1 LANQTKRGLI
11 VQHVKSQ
18 SETTSQ
24 TISRNEPTWYKD
36 AIIYQLHI
44 KSFYDSNNDG
54 IGDIQGLIQKLD
66 YIAALGVN
74 TIWLLP
80 FYPSPLKDDGYDI
93 ADYYG
98 VHPDYGTIEDIKQL
112 IDEAHSRGL
121 RVITELVINH
131 TSDQHP
137 WFQRARSA
145 PPGSPER
152 NYYVWSDN
160 DKKYSGTRIIFL
172 DTEKSNWAWDPEAE
186 SYYWHRFY
194 SHQPDLNFDNPEVI
208 DAVLDVMNFWLGMG
222 IDGLRLDAVP
232 YLVER
237 EGTNNE
243 NLPET
248 HDVLKKIRAE
258 VDAKYPDRLLLA
270 EANQWPEDT
279 REYFGD
285 GDECHMAFHFPLM
298 PRMYMALAQED
309 RFPITDILRQT
320 PEIPE
325 NCQWAIFLR
334 NHDELTL
341 EMVTDKERD
350 YLWNQYASEARARLN
365 LGIRRRLAPL
375 VQRDRRRLEVLH
387 SLLLSMPGTPI
398 IYYGDEICMGDNVF
412 LGDRDGVRTPMQ
424 WSPDRNGGF
433 SKADPAQL
441 MLPAIMDPV
450 YGYSSTNVEAQ
461 SRDPH
466 SFLNWMHLML
476 EIRKQYRAFGRGKFK
491 TLFTSNRRVL
501 AYLRDYTPEEGNGEK
516 QETILCLA
524 NLSRSAQAV
533 ELDVSQYS
541 GYVPLE
547 MTGGSLFP
555 PIGELSYLLTLP
567 PYGFYWFLLAKE
579 TEVPDWYS
587 APPEPMPEYLTLVLR
602 KDIDEV
608 IEQPARATLE
618 KEILPAYL
626 PKRRWFAGKGAK
638 LTDVRIS
645 SALKLSPP
653 AGQDGRDT
661 HTIIMTEVEAT
672 VDETVHR
679 YQIPLTAFYE
689 DQTAPALAHQLALA
703 RVRRKERVGELTDAV
718 ASDVLPRRIVHML
731 TDAVAKGES
740 VEAGKTGLRFEPS
753 IAFKPEEFDLDTMD
767 IRTLSVE
774 QSNSSVIIGEQAML
788 KVLRRLFPGKHP
800 EVEISRAL
808 TEGNFVNTASL
819 LGYVYRSD
827 DSGEEQALAVLQ
839 RFIPSQ
845 GDAWEWMLSK
855 LDQVHVD
862 VASRE
867 SMDTEQP
874 HSTLSEYEKHPAL
887 GDFRDFAYTVGQRLG
902 EMHQV
907 LAEAQ
912 GEDFTAETVNDE
924 SCERWS
930 SSVSAQVEDALA
942 GLQKV
947 RQALGE
953 ADQGLVDRLV
963 AQRNDILGRVRS
975 LAKEGAGSL
984 MFRIH
989 GDLHLGQ
996 ILVSQN
1002 DAYFIDFE
1010 GEPARSLEERRAKA
1024 SPYRDVAG
1032 ILRSFH
1038 YMAEVASS
1046 HSTVL
1051 EDEEMHASYIELLD
1065 RFRQLAGDA
1074 FLTAYHKASGELA
1087 HQWRSQTS
1095 QQALIELFMLEKAAY
1110 EISYEA
1116 ANRPDWV
1123 RVPLRGLAEIVN
1135 SVGIE

>member
-1 LANQTKRGLI
+1 MQ
-11 VQHVKSQ
+11 QVKKNFEESH
-18 SETTSQ
+18 T
-24 TISRNEPTWYKD
+24 TISRDEPTWYKD
-36 AIIYQLHI
+36 AIVYQLHI

-80 FYPSPLKDDGYDI
+80 FYPSPLRDDGYDI

-98 VHPDYGTIEDIKQL
+98 VHPDYGTIDDIKQL

-121 RVITELVINH
+121 RIITELVINH

-137 WFQRARSA
+137 WFQRARKA
-145 PPGSPER
+145 PAGSPER
-152 NYYVWSDN
+152 DYYVWSDN
-160 DKKYSGTRIIFL
+160 DKKYPETRIIFL

-186 SYYWHRFY
+186 AYYWHRFY
-194 SHQPDLNFDNPEVI
+194 SHQPDLNFDNPAVV

-222 IDGLRLDAVP
+222 VDGLRLDAVP

-248 HDVLKKIRAE
+248 HDILKKIRAE
-258 VDAKYPDRLLLA
+258 VDAKFPDRLLLA

-320 PEIPE
+320 PDLPD

-350 YLWNQYASEARARLN
+350 YLWNQYAADARSRLN

-398 IYYGDEICMGDNVF
+398 IYYGDEIMMGDNVF

-441 MLPAIMDPV
+441 MLPAIMDPI
-450 YGYSSTNVEAQ
+450 YGYASTNVEAQ

-476 EIRKQYRAFGRGKFK
+476 EIRKQYRAFGRGTFK
-491 TLFTSNRRVL
+491 TLHPTNRRVL
-501 AYLRDYTPEEGNGEK
+501 AYLREFTPPDGDES
-516 QETILCLA
+516 QPETILCLA
-524 NLSRSAQAV
+524 NLSRAAQAV
-533 ELDVSQYS
+533 ELDLSQYS
-541 GYVPLE
+541 GSVPLE

-555 PIGELSYLLTLP
+555 PIGELPYLLTLP
-567 PYGFYWFLLAKE
+567 PYGFYWFVIARE

-602 KDIDEV
+602 KDITELV
-608 IEQPARATLE
+608 EQPLRNTLE

-626 PKRRWFAGKGAK
+626 PKRRWFSGKGGK
-638 LTDVRIS
+638 LQQVCIRRALPLPVPE
-645 SALKLSPP
+645 ALKQTETGKTVVI
-653 AGQDGRDT
+653 A
-661 HTIIMTEVEAT
+661 EVEAT
-672 VDETVHR
+672 VDDVVQT

-689 DQTAPALAHQLALA
+689 DQSAPALAHQLALA
-703 RVRRKERVGELTDAV
+703 RVRRKQRVGELTDAV
-718 ASDVLPRRIVHML
+718 ASDVLAKRILHL
-731 TDAVAKGES
+731 LA
-740 VEAGKTGLRFEPS
+740 EAAAGSHTADDQTLRFEPTP
-753 IAFKPEEFDLDTMD
+753 AFTEAQFNIDNLE
-767 IRTLSVE
+767 IRTLSAE
-774 QSNSSVIIGEQAML
+774 QSNSSIIVGEQAIL
-788 KVLRRLFPGKHP
+788 KILRRLFPGKHP
-800 EVEISRAL
+800 EVEISRVL
-808 TEGNFVNTASL
+808 TDGKFSNTGSL
-819 LGYVYRSD
+819 LGHVYQLD
-827 DSGEEQALAVLQ
+827 DQGQEQVLAILQ
-839 RFIPSQ
+839 GFIPSQ
-845 GDAWEWMLSK
+845 GDGWEWMLSK
-855 LDQVHVD
+855 LDQLHLD
-862 VASRE
+862 MSAMD
-867 SMDTEQP
+867 SMDIAKEAGALTSFDNNQALTE
-874 HSTLSEYEKHPAL
+874 
-887 GDFRDFAYTVGQRLG
+887 FRDFAFAIGQRLG
-902 EMHQV
+902 EMHLV
-907 LAEAQ
+907 LSETSQDDAFVPERV
-912 GEDFTAETVNDE
+912 TAEKCAAWE
-924 SCERWS
+924 QAIAGQ
-930 SSVSAQVEDALA
+930 VSDALND
-942 GLQKV
+942 LEKV
-947 RQALGE
+947 RHKLEGRDGKLADALIE
-953 ADQGLVDRLV
+953 KRS
-963 AQRNDILGRVRS
+963 DILNRIGALAREGEHS
-975 LAKEGAGSL
+975 LV
-984 MFRIH
+984 FRIH

-996 ILVSQN
+996 ILVAQN

-1010 GEPARSLEERRAKA
+1010 GEPARSLEERRAKQ

-1032 ILRSFH
+1032 VLRSFH
-1038 YMAEVASS
+1038 YVAEVASA

-1051 EDEEMHASYIELLD
+1051 ENESGHADYVALLD
-1065 RFRQLAGDA
+1065 RFRQLASDA
-1074 FLTAYHKASGELA
+1074 FLTAYHKAAGELA
-1087 HQWRSQTS
+1087 HEWHSATS
-1095 QQALIELFMLEKAAY
+1095 QQALAELFMLEKAAY

-1116 ANRPDWV
+1116 ANRPEWV
-1123 RVPLRGLAEIVN
+1123 KVPLRGLAEIAQ
-1135 SVGIE
+1135 SMGIDITVERE